1 MEKGQELRIHGF
13 SEAARGG
20 LEAYSHERTI
30 AAVISAKRRADTG
43 RRKNTSAV
51 NTNDNPKVQEA
62 RIILNLGECPQANT

>member
-30 AAVISAKRRADTG
+30 AAVISAKKEG
-43 RRKNTSAV
+43 RYRK
-51 NTNDNPKVQEA
+51 KKKYQ
-62 RIILNLGECPQANT
+62 RGKHQR